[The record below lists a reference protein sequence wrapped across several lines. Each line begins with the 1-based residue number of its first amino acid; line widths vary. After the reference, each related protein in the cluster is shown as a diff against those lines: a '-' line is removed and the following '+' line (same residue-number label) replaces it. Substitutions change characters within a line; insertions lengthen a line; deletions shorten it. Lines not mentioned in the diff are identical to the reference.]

1 MINIITNYTIRRA
14 TLDDLP
20 VIVDWNIRL
29 ARETENMRLDRDTIT
44 HGVRAALSDEN
55 KALYF
60 VAEIDGQLVGMLM
73 ITYEW
78 SDWRNGNIWWIQS
91 LYVTPELRRRGV
103 FHALYQHV
111 HNLAQSNNVKGLRL
125 YVEQTNTIA
134 QTTYEHV
141 GMTNSHYLMFECMPL

>member
-1 MINIITNYTIRRA
+1 MYTIRRA

>member
-1 MINIITNYTIRRA
+1 MYTIRRA

-44 HGVRAALSDEN
+44 RGVRAALSDEN

>member
-1 MINIITNYTIRRA
+1 MYTIRRA
-14 TLDDLP
+14 ILDDLP

-44 HGVRAALSDEN
+44 RGVRAALSDEN

-78 SDWRNGNIWWIQS
+78 SDWRNGQIWWIQS
-91 LYVTPELRRRGV
+91 LYVTHEWRRRGV
-103 FHALYQHV
+103 FRALYQHV
-111 HNLAQSNNVKGLRL
+111 HHLAQTNNVKGLRL
-125 YVEQTNTIA
+125 YVEHANTIA
-134 QTTYEHV
+134 QTAYEYV

>member
-44 HGVRAALSDEN
+44 RGVRAALSDEN

>member
-1 MINIITNYTIRRA
+1 MFTIRRA

-44 HGVRAALSDEN
+44 RGVRAALGDEN

-91 LYVTPELRRRGV
+91 LYVLPEWRRRGV
-103 FHALYQHV
+103 FRALYQYIHQ
-111 HNLAQSNNVKGLRL
+111 LAQTNNVKGLRL
-125 YVEQTNTIA
+125 YVEHANTIA
-134 QTTYEHV
+134 QIAYEHV